1 MRNTARKK
9 KKEKSKTK
17 NICKVNDHHF
27 TVGSP
32 SWEDFYRSISRVNG
46 VSLSAVLEMVGLFAP
61 LARTGAH

>member
-1 MRNTARKK
+1 MRNTARKR

-27 TVGSP
+27 TLGSP

-46 VSLSAVLEMVGLFAP
+46 VLLSAVLETVGLYA
-61 LARTGAH
+61 LSARTGAP